1 MADAR
6 RAAPPPDIAFGWTD
20 LILCLKMRR
29 RITPVTGLL
38 LAFTVAGCSA
48 GGTDD
53 ADGGGLRVV
62 ATTTQVGSIAEEVG
76 GDAIELTVL
85 LHPGV
90 EAHDYEMTPAN
101 AAAVEDAA
109 LILRSGA
116 GLEAWLDDA
125 LRTIGTDAVIVDL
138 SEGVTLREV
147 GEGEPGDEGDQHVDP
162 HYWLSGPN
170 TIQMVRNATAALDEA
185 SPSDAAAFD
194 ERAASLIGRL
204 ETADAEIRNLVA
216 EIPED
221 RRGIVT
227 NHDALGYF
235 IDEYGLRFVGSIFPN
250 LDVSAEPSPRDLAEL
265 IETIQ
270 REGVVA
276 ILSESAVNPE
286 LAQTVAAETGVQ
298 FVDEPLYT
306 DSLGPPGSGAD
317 TLDGMLL
324 HDAQVIHDALAEG

>member
-1 MADAR
+1 MRRSITLVVGLVLAVAVASCSQGNEADAS
-6 RAAPPPDIAFGWTD
+6 G
-20 LILCLKMRR
+20 
-29 RITPVTGLL
+29 
-38 LAFTVAGCSA
+38 
-48 GGTDD
+48 DD
-53 ADGGGLRVV
+53 LRVV

-76 GDAIELTVL
+76 GDAIDLTVL

-90 EAHDYEMTPAN
+90 EAHDYEMTPAD

-116 GLEAWLDDA
+116 GLETWLDDA
-125 LRTIGTDAVIVDL
+125 LTTIGTDAVIVDL
-138 SEGVTLREV
+138 SEGVQLREP
-147 GEGEPGDEGDQHVDP
+147 GENEPGDEGDQNVDP

-170 TIQMVRNATAALDEA
+170 AIQMVRNATAALDEA
-185 SPSDAAAFD
+185 SPSDAADFD
-194 ERAASLIGRL
+194 QQAAALIDRL
-204 ETADAEIRNLVA
+204 EAADAEVRELIS
-216 EIPED
+216 EIPEE

-276 ILSESAVNPE
+276 IFSESAVNPE
-286 LAQTVAAETGVQ
+286 LAETVAAETGAQ

-324 HDAQVIHDALAEG
+324 HDAQVIHNALAEG